1 MCVCVCV
8 CVHMSVH
15 AYMCVCESKTK
26 SLTVNPPFSWLNHR
40 FLPAGLTQCCS
51 VICTFRE
58 QLVTNTSTQNTYI
71 TQNTWSQTL
80 QHKTPFNTKRL
91 STSRRTPGHKDYD
104 TKHIFT
110 SHRTSGHKDF
120 NAKHLSTSQ
129 RSPGHNNVNT

>member
-1 MCVCVCV
+1 M
-8 CVHMSVH
+8 HT
-15 AYMCVCESKTK
+15 CVCESKTK

-58 QLVTNTSTQNTYI
+58 HLVTNTSTQNTYI

-80 QHKTPFNTKRL
+80 QHKTPFYTTQNTWSQRLQHKTPTSHRTPGHKHFNTKHL
-91 STSRRTPGHKDYD
+91 STSHRTPGHKDFD

-110 SHRTSGHKDF
+110 SHRTSGHKD
-120 NAKHLSTSQ
+120 
-129 RSPGHNNVNT
+129 